1 VDWLRPDQHLQHLE
15 KKRGRRTAVCYR
27 RRGRCLHGRDGA
39 AVATGDLP
47 ASVRRGRRRLR
58 AGTSRLVAVP
68 QRYPSWPPRSVSA
81 VQEKGCRRKADVSAA
96 QQTSQG
102 TPADD
107 SFGRDTST
115 ISDTPRYWRCWIRDD
130 TRRLRHMLA
139 KDRAKVLSATVI
151 QQGGRWWVALNVAAA
166 DLHPSLRHPA
176 RTDSDRGGW
185 VGLDR
190 GLAAFVVAASA
201 DGHEVARIQD
211 APKALRAGMRQQR
224 RLAKSLSRKKK
235 GSHNRR
241 QCAAGWH
248 VTTTIS
254 ATFAGTSC
262 IGSNELAKTH
272 DRLVIED
279 LNVSGMLRNHR
290 LAQAI
295 GDAGWAE
302 FARQLRYKTDWRNRE
317 LAIADRWY
325 PSSQVCSRCGNRN
338 HRMTLSDRVFICDC
352 GYSDDRDRNAA
363 ANLARW
369 AERHHLEPRTP
380 KHGGRVTNVR
390 RRDGADRHVTRV
402 GETTSEDVGT
412 DVQATPVARTEDA
425 REGRCHTPTR
435 LCDTLQSQVSS
446 VVAVRKASRSSRHC
460 AGVFLSGSMPVYSPR

>member
-1 VDWLRPDQHLQHLE
+1 MWRPLTYI
-15 KKRGRRTAVCYR
+15 R
-27 RRGRCLHGRDGA
+27 
-39 AVATGDLP
+39 P
-47 ASVRRGRRRLR
+47 SV
-58 AGTSRLVAVP
+58 
-68 QRYPSWPPRSVSA
+68 
-81 VQEKGCRRKADVSAA
+81 
-96 QQTSQG
+96 
-102 TPADD
+102 
-107 SFGRDTST
+107 
-115 ISDTPRYWRCWIRDD
+115 
-130 TRRLRHMLA
+130 TR
-139 KDRAKVLSATVI
+139 
-151 QQGGRWWVALNVAAA
+151 
-166 DLHPSLRHPA
+166 PA
-176 RTDSDRGGW
+176 RTATAAVGWDST
-185 VGLDR
+185 
-190 GLAAFVVAASA
+190 
-201 DGHEVARIQD
+201 EVWQ
-211 APKALRAGMRQQR
+211 PLSSPPVCC
-224 RLAKSLSRKKK
+224 RLARH
-235 GSHNRR
+235 HNHIRNIRR
-241 QCAAGWH
+241 H
-248 VTTTIS
+248 FLYRV
-254 ATFAGTSC
+254 
-262 IGSNELAKTH
+262 SNELAKTH

-317 LAIADRWY
+317 LAIEDRWY

-369 AERHHLEPRTP
+369 AEQHHLEPRTP